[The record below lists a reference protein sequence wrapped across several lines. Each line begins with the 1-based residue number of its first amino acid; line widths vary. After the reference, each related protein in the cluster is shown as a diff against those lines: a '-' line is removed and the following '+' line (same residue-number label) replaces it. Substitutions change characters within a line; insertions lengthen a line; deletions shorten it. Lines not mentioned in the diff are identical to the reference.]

1 MRLLVVEDEPDFL
14 RTLAQSLRERG
25 HAVDEASDGEEGL
38 YKAIEW
44 DYDAIVLDVMLPR
57 LDGFE
62 LLLRLREKKRTP
74 VLMLT
79 ARSRVTD
86 RIRGLDSGADD
97 YLGKPVD
104 LDELAARLRA
114 LVRRTAGEAGATIT
128 IGALVIDPA
137 AHRTTRD
144 GSPVELT
151 ARETT
156 LLEFLALRRGKIVS
170 RTELYEHLHDETD
183 TPLSNLVDVH
193 ISNLRRKLGA
203 SFITTHRGLGYS
215 IGP

>member
-1 MRLLVVEDEPDFL
+1 
-14 RTLAQSLRERG
+14 
-25 HAVDEASDGEEGL
+25 
-38 YKAIEW
+38 
-44 DYDAIVLDVMLPR
+44 
-57 LDGFE
+57 
-62 LLLRLREKKRTP
+62 
-74 VLMLT
+74 MLT